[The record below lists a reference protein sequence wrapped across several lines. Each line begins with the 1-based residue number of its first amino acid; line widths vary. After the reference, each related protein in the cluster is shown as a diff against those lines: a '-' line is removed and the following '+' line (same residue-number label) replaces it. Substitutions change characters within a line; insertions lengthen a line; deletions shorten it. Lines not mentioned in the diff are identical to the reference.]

1 MSDCRTPEG
10 VAVQCEDTIIN
21 QARIMVQMLRSEWDD
36 EEVVE
41 AMIDMVQDKDLQILL
56 LFAAGKSDAKA
67 YSESE

>member
-10 VAVQCEDTIIN
+10 VAVQCVDTIIN

-56 LFAAGKSDAKA
+56 LFAASKSDAKA
-67 YSESE
+67 YSESG

>member
-10 VAVQCEDTIIN
+10 VAVQCVDTIIN

-41 AMIDMVQDKDLQILL
+41 AMIDMVQDLSLIHI
-56 LFAAGKSDAKA
+56 
-67 YSESE
+67 

>member
-10 VAVQCEDTIIN
+10 VAVQCVDTIIN

>member
-10 VAVQCEDTIIN
+10 VAVQCVDTIIN

-56 LFAAGKSDAKA
+56 LFAASKSDTKS

>member
-10 VAVQCEDTIIN
+10 VAVQCVDTIIN

-41 AMIDMVQDKDLQILL
+41 AMIDMVQDKDCLL
-56 LFAAGKSDAKA
+56 YTSPSPRDRG
-67 YSESE
+67 

>member
-10 VAVQCEDTIIN
+10 VAVQCVDTIIN

-56 LFAAGKSDAKA
+56 LFAASKSDAKS

>member
-10 VAVQCEDTIIN
+10 VAVQGVDTIIN

-56 LFAAGKSDAKA
+56 LFAASKSDTKS

>member
-10 VAVQCEDTIIN
+10 VAVQCVDTIIN

-56 LFAAGKSDAKA
+56 LFAASKSDAKA

>member
-10 VAVQCEDTIIN
+10 VAVHCVDTIIN